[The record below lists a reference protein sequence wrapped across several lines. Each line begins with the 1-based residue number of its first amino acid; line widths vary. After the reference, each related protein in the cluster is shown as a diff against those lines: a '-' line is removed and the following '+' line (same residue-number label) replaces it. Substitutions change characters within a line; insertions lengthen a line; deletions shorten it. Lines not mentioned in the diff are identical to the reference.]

1 MVWLNTHIFA
11 LTMNTLYQLLK
22 DFDGTKAKSIDELT
36 QSFGVIA
43 ERVLYGATF
52 QSMTALRYT
61 LMK

>member
-1 MVWLNTHIFA
+1 
-11 LTMNTLYQLLK
+11 MNTLYQLLK

-43 ERVLYGATF
+43 QRVLYGATF